1 MIKRPVS
8 ISWSAKKD
16 LNTSNFVK
24 MVDDYVCNMCGKQ
37 FMAKKGLSD
46 HNWAVHEQVES
57 PCNFCDKIFRSKK
70 HLAVHI
76 SNTHA
81 ENPRFSCDFK
91 SGEIAC
97 IYYSTMKS
105 NLTAHKKRV
114 HEKTIDVILPKLV
127 CVVCGYRTNS
137 KFNLDRHSEKCNRSL
152 NQNSTDHTCNIC
164 SKKFSS
170 KKILTKHT
178 KLHNRSK
185 CDTPISASSC
195 VVCKKTFVNTWNM
208 ERHTKKDHGLT
219 EKGNVI
225 ENSAGIAI
233 FTTEALVKEK
243 VSETRAERL
252 LLNKWIAIN
261 LLIKIRSFS
270 AFVSLNL
277 YM

>member
-1 MIKRPVS
+1 
-8 ISWSAKKD
+8 
-16 LNTSNFVK
+16 
-24 MVDDYVCNMCGKQ
+24 MVGDYVCNMCGKQ

-97 IYYSTMKS
+97 IYYSTTKS

-219 EKGNVI
+219 EKGNVMEGI
-225 ENSAGIAI
+225 LPKNAKIFVDCLRGIAD
-233 FTTEALVKEK
+233 VHK
-243 VSETRAERL
+243 VVTSLILKASSVRQEMESLGGLLWNRL
-252 LLNKWIAIN
+252 HFKNSHHWH
-261 LLIKIRSFS
+261 SFFRRV
-270 AFVSLNL
+270 ARDR
-277 YM
+277 

>member
-1 MIKRPVS
+1 M
-8 ISWSAKKD
+8 
-16 LNTSNFVK
+16 
-24 MVDDYVCNMCGKQ
+24 
-37 FMAKKGLSD
+37 
-46 HNWAVHEQVES
+46 
-57 PCNFCDKIFRSKK
+57 
-70 HLAVHI
+70 
-76 SNTHA
+76 
-81 ENPRFSCDFK
+81 
-91 SGEIAC
+91 
-97 IYYSTMKS
+97 
-105 NLTAHKKRV
+105 
-114 HEKTIDVILPKLV
+114 HEKTIDVILPKL
-127 CVVCGYRTNS
+127 VCGYRTNS

-252 LLNKWIAIN
+252 LLVKCVVTILSKKQISGDTHKSSMTEGQNQKCKEGKLRPYLRKNQTQEKGKEWKQSHRERG
-261 LLIKIRSFS
+261 LLAWKESES
-270 AFVSLNL
+270 VGA
-277 YM
+277 